1 MYTYVK
7 NVSVPAFLVRE
18 APAFRPGHGA

>member
-7 NVSVPAFLVRE
+7 NVGVAAFLVRE
-18 APAFRPGHGA
+18 APAFVSGRGL